1 MENVY
6 SVNLFE
12 LVFHVNIPPRIALL
26 HYPMYKPQNPQ
37 SLDFFLTESKFLHA
51 SKFMVI
57 HFRPMQG
64 SPIFGIREIFDCGI
78 RDWGSFSSRNPET
91 WALESGV
98 QLKESGIPLMIG
110 LSGIQVPRDKE
121 SSIQY
126 LGTGIPFNGF
136 QNPTLSG
143 ST

>member
-1 MENVY
+1 
-6 SVNLFE
+6 
-12 LVFHVNIPPRIALL
+12 
-26 HYPMYKPQNPQ
+26 
-37 SLDFFLTESKFLHA
+37 
-51 SKFMVI
+51 MVI

-64 SPIFGIREIFDCGI
+64 SPIFGIKEIFDCGI
-78 RDWGSFSSRNPET
+78 RDWGSFSSKNPET

-126 LGTGIPFNGF
+126 LGTGIPIQWIPESNTIWINLGF
-136 QNPTLSG
+136 WETAHPIPLP
-143 ST
+143 